1 MNLLI
6 DESVNFRL
14 LNACSS
20 AGISFIC
27 IKDFMRGAPDTMI
40 IDYSFKNQ
48 CIIVTEDKDFGEL
61 VFKQNLHP
69 YGVIFLRYSPSET
82 ADISIMLL
90 DVLRNNYQCYQE
102 TLLLSHQTIPGL
114 ILYDHTT
121 GSA

>member
-14 LNACSS
+14 LNACNN

-82 ADISIMLL
+82 ADISIMLFRCL
-90 DVLRNNYQCYQE
+90 TEQLSMLPGNFIAITPNN
-102 TLLLSHQTIPGL
+102 TRINSL
-114 ILYDHTT
+114 
-121 GSA
+121 